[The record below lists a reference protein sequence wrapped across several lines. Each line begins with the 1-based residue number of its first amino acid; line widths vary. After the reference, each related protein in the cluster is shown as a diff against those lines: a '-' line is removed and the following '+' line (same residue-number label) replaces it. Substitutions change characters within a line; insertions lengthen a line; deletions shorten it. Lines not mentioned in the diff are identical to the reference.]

1 MLAQFVDAIDY
12 AVQRIGVDHVGIS
25 SDFNHGGGIIG
36 WQNEGESVNVTV
48 ELLRRGYGETEVAKL
63 WGGNFLR
70 VWQAA
75 QDAATHLES
84 RR

>member
-1 MLAQFVDAIDY
+1 V
-12 AVQRIGVDHVGIS
+12 
-25 SDFNHGGGIIG
+25 G
-36 WQNEGESVNVTV
+36 WQNEGESLNVTA
-48 ELLRRGYGETEVAKL
+48 ELLRRGYGESEIAQL

-84 RR
+84 WR